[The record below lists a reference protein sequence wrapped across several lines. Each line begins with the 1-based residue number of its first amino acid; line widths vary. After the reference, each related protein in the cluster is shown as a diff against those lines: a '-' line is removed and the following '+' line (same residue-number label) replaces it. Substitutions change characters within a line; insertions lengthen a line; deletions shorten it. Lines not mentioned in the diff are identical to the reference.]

1 MWDAANR
8 LWFGQLEQLAWSPDD
23 GDTWFDGTVGWPINT
38 PIAMSI
44 GFSPDGVRYLGCE
57 GGGLHDQSGGGLYRM
72 PAGAPS
78 SWEHIGFLVSQ
89 INDAAIAGP
98 GGTRVIGIGSG
109 VYAGAP
115 GQTPTPTEWH
125 ADLGTDTRAVAIDP
139 LNPSR
144 WVTGGV
150 GAFFDNGQIVVLTS
164 GGSVFT
170 KTWEKSGAGVV
181 QDIRFDPNN
190 PSKLVAGLFPSDFG
204 VASILRS
211 STAGN
216 SWIEVPGTAGWSTRA
231 VAFDPHTSGRVLQ
244 LSWNNR
250 WASSANSGQTWTTL
264 QPPWAGGGEA
274 MLLDFDPFTPGVV
287 YRGETGTGLWRST
300 DGGSTWTAL
309 GVGLQ
314 PNSDL
319 LLHPQFPHLMWVSD
333 NAGHILVSADFGNSF
348 QVALDLPLG
357 TNGAA
362 LALDT
367 GDGSLIVGTT
377 SASTWE
383 LPGACPVIKLGT
395 GTAGTGG
402 FVPRHYLSGGLPQLG
417 STAFAI
423 GGDRFRGGALVY
435 LLYSVT
441 QASLPLF
448 GGTLHLGPP
457 TQLVSFAVGGTPGAG
472 GTGSFSFSATL
483 PLVPALAGLSL
494 YTQCAAVDPGAASGG
509 TVVLSNGLEITF
521 HN

>member
-1 MWDAANR
+1 
-8 LWFGQLEQLAWSPDD
+8 
-23 GDTWFDGTVGWPINT
+23 
-38 PIAMSI
+38 
-44 GFSPDGVRYLGCE
+44 
-57 GGGLHDQSGGGLYRM
+57 
-72 PAGAPS
+72 
-78 SWEHIGFLVSQ
+78 
-89 INDAAIAGP
+89 
-98 GGTRVIGIGSG
+98 
-109 VYAGAP
+109 
-115 GQTPTPTEWH
+115 
-125 ADLGTDTRAVAIDP
+125 VAIDP

-300 DGGSTWTAL
+300 DGGSTWTSSFTPVE
-309 GVGLQ
+309 GVNNVSVRQTDVAGNVSASSSVSFTLDSTVAA
-314 PNSDL
+314 PTVSLTTDSGASNSD
-319 LLHPQFPHLMWVSD
+319 
-333 NAGHILVSADFGNSF
+333 GI
-348 QVALDLPLG
+348 
-357 TNGAA
+357 T
-362 LALDT
+362 
-367 GDGSLIVGTT
+367 
-377 SASTWE
+377 
-383 LPGACPVIKLGT
+383 KT
-395 GTAGTGG
+395 GTLT
-402 FVPRHYLSGGLPQLG
+402 
-417 STAFAI
+417 
-423 GGDRFRGGALVY
+423 
-435 LLYSVT
+435 
-441 QASLPLF
+441 
-448 GGTLHLGPP
+448 
-457 TQLVSFAVGGTPGAG
+457 VGGTESGATVQYSTDG
-472 GTGSFSFSATL
+472 GTTRTSSR
-483 PLVPALAGLSL
+483 
-494 YTQCAAVDPGAASGG
+494 TQDRRVGKEC
-509 TVVLSNGLEITF
+509 ITQS
-521 HN
+521 